1 MIGFSR
7 TLLIALTFLTLA
19 GAPAPALAQDRR
31 PLILISI
38 DGFRAEYLERGLT
51 PTLDALAGA
60 GARAEAMRPSFPVNT
75 FPNHYTLVTGLRPDR
90 HGLTDNTMFDGARPG
105 VKFSMGARD
114 QVMDRFWWDGGEPIW
129 VTAQRQGVRAATMFW
144 PGSEAAVRG
153 VRPSIWHIYEEALP
167 AFDRVDRL
175 LGWLDLPMAERPLLM
190 TLYFEAVDTV
200 GHHSGP
206 DSPELNEALRTVD
219 LSLARLVAGLT
230 ARGLL
235 HQVNIVIV
243 SDHGMAPTSPDRL
256 IVLDEQYPA
265 GAFRW
270 ITMGSMAGLIPA
282 DAEVE
287 RRLVGRQDHHECWRK
302 GELPARLNY
311 GSHPRIPPVICL
323 ADAGWTLTT
332 RERQDSR
339 PMTRSGGAHGYDPHD
354 PTMQAIFVA
363 HGPAFRSGVVLA
375 PFDNVSVYPLL
386 ARLLDL
392 TPAPNDG
399 DPADTAA
406 ALR

>member
-1 MIGFSR
+1 MIR
-7 TLLIALTFLTLA
+7 ITRALFAALALLTLA
-19 GAPAPALAQDRR
+19 APPALAQDRR

-38 DGFRAEYLERGLT
+38 DGFHPDYLDRGLT
-51 PTLDALAGA
+51 PTLSALAAA
-60 GARAEAMRPSFPVNT
+60 GVRAQAMRPSFPVNT
-75 FPNHYTLVTGLRPDR
+75 FPNHYTMVTGLRPDR
-90 HGLTDNTMFDGARPG
+90 HGLTDNTMFDEARPG

-114 QVMDRFWWDGGEPIW
+114 QVMDRFWWDGGVPIW
-129 VTAQRQGVRAATMFW
+129 VTAEQQGVKAATMFW

-153 VRPSIWHIYEEALP
+153 VRPSLWHAYDEDLP

-175 LGWLDLPMAERPLLM
+175 LGWLDLPPAERPLFM
-190 TLYFEAVDTV
+190 TLYFEAVDTL
-200 GHHSGP
+200 GHYDGP
-206 DSPELNEALRTVD
+206 DGPELNEAVRTVD

-235 HQVNIVIV
+235 DQVNLVIV
-243 SDHGMAPTSPDRL
+243 SDHGMAPTSPERL

-270 ITMGSMAGLIPA
+270 ITLGSMAGLIPA
-282 DAEVE
+282 DAEAE
-287 RRLVGRQDHHECWRK
+287 SLLVGRHDHYECWRK
-302 GELPARLNY
+302 GEMPARLNY
-311 GSHPRIPPVICL
+311 GSHPRIPPVMCL
-323 ADAGWTLTT
+323 ADTGWTLTS
-332 RERQDSR
+332 RERQAAR
-339 PMTRSGGAHGYDPHD
+339 PMARSGGAHGYDPHD
-354 PTMQAIFVA
+354 PAMQALFVA
-363 HGPAFRSGVVLA
+363 HGPAFRPGVVLA

-386 ARLLDL
+386 ARLLAV